1 MSISSEIERINDAKS
16 TLKTYLTNNN
26 ITVPDGTKIDA
37 MAELLGGV
45 SVDKINHADIPSY
58 VKSEALAVAAKVKNV
73 QNANTLTFFV
83 ISDPHHCAS
92 QSDGWAAQTNE
103 SNLHA
108 MMGAKILAYALDADF
123 SVCNGDF
130 TFGNKSTTAD
140 QLKEQVGEIKKWFG
154 EAFRGIPQ
162 FFTVGNHDTG
172 EYNEL
177 VGAEYC
183 MREIMGASD
192 ATEFGSEDIG
202 KPYYYDLTDKKVRVI
217 CLNTCEGEMN
227 GSDVYAISDGQLAW
241 FANTL
246 KDVGGK
252 SDASAWGIIVIGHYP
267 LDLGG
272 ARFLSDV
279 LYQYIQGGTYTR
291 NSVNVDFSGSNGA
304 TVIGNFHGH
313 THCLKSDKLHYYN
326 NGTTPTAYD
335 AHRLATPAA
344 SFYRNNE
351 YTSAVYGV
359 VFGENTNYNKTAD
372 TGDDTAFC
380 VNVVDPVKQ
389 VIYSICYGAGYD
401 RTISYGPT
409 VYYTITNNLTDVN
422 TSSAVISVESGGA
435 YEADLTANDGYAI
448 SAVTVI
454 MGGADITN
462 TAYSDGHIS
471 IPSVTGGVVITATA
485 VKTGYTNQIPLS
497 TDADGNPYNNGL
509 GYKTGTRL
517 NSSCQEVAIS
527 GMCCTGFIPLSGKAG
542 DVIRIKNVTY
552 EGSAT
557 VYLMCFNHNGTVSKS
572 YLESDLASATVDGV
586 TTITTTQNGLYSM
599 RLSCGVIDDTS
610 IITINEEIV
619 ESSSPTI
626 YRSIINSLTHVTSS
640 NAAVSVED
648 GAAYTAT
655 LTAENGY
662 TMSSV
667 TVTMGG
673 TDITAT
679 AYNAN
684 TGVISIAAVTGN
696 IVITANATKVMSYHN
711 LVPTAVDSNGAS
723 APYTD
728 GLMLSSSGTTS
739 EYNHFTTTGFIP
751 FDGGAV
757 HVYRIGGDGIAWNEY
772 GCRIAWYNADFTL
785 KGSVLKHD
793 QLDKSIYYP
802 TKIDDPN
809 AAVAFSTNIN
819 VAPPNG
825 AAYFRVSAKGSG
837 ANLIVTLDEEIK

>member
-1 MSISSEIERINDAKS
+1 MAKKLYEEASVQDIAAAIREKTGGAETYKIAQMGDAVRG
-16 TLKTYLTNNN
+16 
-26 ITVPDGTKIDA
+26 ITTGDQIA
-37 MAELLGGV
+37 
-45 SVDKINHADIPSY
+45 HADIPSY
-58 VKSEALAVAAKVKNV
+58 VKAEALAVAAKVKNV

-92 QSDGWAAQTNE
+92 QSDGWAAQTNK

-123 SVCNGDF
+123 SVFNGDF
-130 TFGNKSTTAD
+130 TFGNSATTAD
-140 QLKEQVGEIKKWFG
+140 QLKEQVGEIKNWFG
-154 EAFRGIPQ
+154 EAFRGLPQ

-172 EYNEL
+172 EYNVL

-227 GSDVYAISDGQLAW
+227 GSDVYAISDGQLEW

-291 NSVNVDFSGSNGA
+291 NSVSVDFSGSNGA
-304 TVIGNFHGH
+304 TFIGNFHGH

-335 AHRLATPAA
+335 AYRLATPAA

-351 YTSAVYGV
+351 YTSAFYGV
-359 VFGENTNYNKTAD
+359 VFGEEKSYIKQAE

-389 VIYSICYGAGYD
+389 VIYSICYGCGYD

-435 YEADLTANDGYAI
+435 YEADLTSNEGYAI
-448 SAVTVI
+448 REVTI
-454 MGGADITN
+454 TMGGVDITDS
-462 TAYSDGHIS
+462 AYADGHIS
-471 IPSVTGGVVITATA
+471 IPSVTGAVVITATA
-485 VKTGYTNQIPLS
+485 IKTGYTNQIPLS

-517 NSSCQEVAIS
+517 NSSTNEVAIS
-527 GMCCTGFIPLSGKAG
+527 GMCCTGFIPLSGEAG

-552 EGSAT
+552 AGTAT
-557 VYLMCFNHNGTVSKS
+557 VYLICFNHNRTASKT
-572 YLESDLASATVDGV
+572 YMQSDLESATVDGV
-586 TTITTTQNGLYSM
+586 TTITITQNGLYSM

-619 ESSSPTI
+619 ESSSPTV
-626 YRSIINSLTHVTSS
+626 YRSITNSLTHVTSS
-640 NAAVSVED
+640 NATVSVED

-655 LTAENGY
+655 LTAESGY
-662 TMSSV
+662 TLGEV
-667 TVTMGG
+667 TVKMGEV
-673 TDITAT
+673 DITAT
-679 AYNAN
+679 AYNAD
-684 TGVISIAAVTGN
+684 TGVISIAAVTDN
-696 IVITANATKVMSYHN
+696 VVITANATKAVSYHN
-711 LVPTAVDSNGAS
+711 LVPNAVDSSGAS

-728 GLMLSSSGTTS
+728 GKMLSSSGVIS
-739 EYNHFTTTGFIP
+739 DNPSFVTTGFIP
-751 FDGGAV
+751 FDGGAN
-757 HVYRIGGDGIAWNEY
+757 HTYRIGGEGIKWNEY
-772 GCRIAWYNADFTL
+772 GSRIAWYKADFSL
-785 KGSVLKHD
+785 KGSVVKYDNLGAN
-793 QLDKSIYYP
+793 QYYP

-809 AAVAFSTNIN
+809 AAVAFITDIN
-819 VAPPNG
+819 VSPPQG
-825 AAYFRVSAKGSG
+825 AAYFRVSAKGKG
-837 ANLIVTLDEEIK
+837 ENLIITLDEPIE

>member
-1 MSISSEIERINDAKS
+1 MALTDKLTAIANAIRAKDESTATMTLDQMPGKISA
-16 TLKTYLTNNN
+16 
-26 ITVPDGTKIDA
+26 ITTADII
-37 MAELLGGV
+37 
-45 SVDKINHADIPSY
+45 SQADIPNY
-58 VKSEALAVAAKVKNV
+58 VKDEALSVADKVKNV

-130 TFGNKSTTAD
+130 TFGNRATTAD
-140 QLKEQVGEIKKWFG
+140 QLKEQVGEIKSWFG
-154 EAFRGIPQ
+154 EAFRGLPQ

-177 VGAEYC
+177 VGADWC
-183 MREIMGASD
+183 MNAIMGASD

-217 CLNTCEGEMN
+217 CLNTCEGEMT
-227 GSDVYAISDGQLAW
+227 GTDVYAVSDGQLAW
-241 FANTL
+241 FANVL

-252 SDASAWGIIVIGHYP
+252 ADASDWGIIVIGHYP

-272 ARFLSDV
+272 ARYLSDV

-291 NSVNVDFSGSNGA
+291 NSVSVDFAGSNGA
-304 TVIGNFHGH
+304 TFIGNFHGH

-359 VFGENTNYNKTAD
+359 VFGEDTSYIKTAD

-409 VYYTITNNLTDVN
+409 VY
-422 TSSAVISVESGGA
+422 
-435 YEADLTANDGYAI
+435 
-448 SAVTVI
+448 
-454 MGGADITN
+454 
-462 TAYSDGHIS
+462 
-471 IPSVTGGVVITATA
+471 
-485 VKTGYTNQIPLS
+485 
-497 TDADGNPYNNGL
+497 
-509 GYKTGTRL
+509 
-517 NSSCQEVAIS
+517 
-527 GMCCTGFIPLSGKAG
+527 
-542 DVIRIKNVTY
+542 
-552 EGSAT
+552 
-557 VYLMCFNHNGTVSKS
+557 
-572 YLESDLASATVDGV
+572 
-586 TTITTTQNGLYSM
+586 
-599 RLSCGVIDDTS
+599 
-610 IITINEEIV
+610 
-619 ESSSPTI
+619 
-626 YRSIINSLTHVTSS
+626 RSITNSLTHVTSS
-640 NAAVSVED
+640 NAAVSVDD

-655 LTAENGY
+655 LTAESGY
-662 TMSSV
+662 TMG
-667 TVTMGG
+667 TVVVKMGG
-673 TDITAT
+673 TDITSMAYT
-679 AYNAN
+679 ASS
-684 TGVISIAAVTGN
+684 GVVSIAEVTGD
-696 IVITANATKVMSYHN
+696 VTITAMAVKIVTYTN
-711 LVPTAVDSNGAS
+711 LVPTAVDSSGAS

-728 GLMLSSSGTTS
+728 GKMLSSSGVISDYTS
-739 EYNHFTTTGFIP
+739 FTTTGFIP
-751 FDGGAV
+751 FDGGAS
-757 HVYRIGGDGIAWNEY
+757 HTYRIGGEGIKWNEY
-772 GCRIAWYNADFTL
+772 GSRIAWYKADFTL
-785 KGSVLKHD
+785 KGSVLKYE
-793 QLDKSIYYP
+793 QIGASIYFP
-802 TKIDDPN
+802 TKVEDAN
-809 AAVAFSTNIN
+809 AAAAFSTDIN

-837 ANLIVTLDEEIK
+837 ANLIVTLDEEIV

>member
-1 MSISSEIERINDAKS
+1 MALTDKLTAIANAIRAKDGSTATMTLDQMPGKISA
-16 TLKTYLTNNN
+16 
-26 ITVPDGTKIDA
+26 ITTADII
-37 MAELLGGV
+37 
-45 SVDKINHADIPSY
+45 SQADIPNY
-58 VKSEALAVAAKVKNV
+58 VKYEALSVADKVKNV

-130 TFGNKSTTAD
+130 TFGNRATTAD
-140 QLKEQVGEIKKWFG
+140 QLKEQVGEIKSWFG
-154 EAFRGIPQ
+154 EAFRGLPQ

-177 VGAEYC
+177 VGADWC
-183 MREIMGASD
+183 MNAIMGASD

-217 CLNTCEGEMN
+217 CLNTCEGEMT
-227 GSDVYAISDGQLAW
+227 GTDVYAVSDGQLAW
-241 FANTL
+241 FANVL

-252 SDASAWGIIVIGHYP
+252 ADASDWGIIVIGHYP

-272 ARFLSDV
+272 ARYLSDV

-291 NSVNVDFSGSNGA
+291 NSVSVDFAGSNG
-304 TVIGNFHGH
+304 TTFIGNFHGH

-359 VFGENTNYNKTAD
+359 VFGEDTSYIKTAD

-409 VYYTITNNLTDVN
+409 VY
-422 TSSAVISVESGGA
+422 
-435 YEADLTANDGYAI
+435 
-448 SAVTVI
+448 
-454 MGGADITN
+454 
-462 TAYSDGHIS
+462 
-471 IPSVTGGVVITATA
+471 
-485 VKTGYTNQIPLS
+485 
-497 TDADGNPYNNGL
+497 
-509 GYKTGTRL
+509 
-517 NSSCQEVAIS
+517 
-527 GMCCTGFIPLSGKAG
+527 
-542 DVIRIKNVTY
+542 
-552 EGSAT
+552 
-557 VYLMCFNHNGTVSKS
+557 
-572 YLESDLASATVDGV
+572 
-586 TTITTTQNGLYSM
+586 
-599 RLSCGVIDDTS
+599 
-610 IITINEEIV
+610 
-619 ESSSPTI
+619 
-626 YRSIINSLTHVTSS
+626 RSITNSLTHVTSS
-640 NAAVSVED
+640 NAAVSVDD

-655 LTAENGY
+655 LTAESGY
-662 TMSSV
+662 TMG
-667 TVTMGG
+667 TVVVKMGG
-673 TDITAT
+673 TDITSMAYT
-679 AYNAN
+679 ASS
-684 TGVISIAAVTGN
+684 GVVSIAEVTGD
-696 IVITANATKVMSYHN
+696 VTITAMAVKIVTYTN
-711 LVPTAVDSNGAS
+711 LVPTAVDSSGAS

-728 GLMLSSSGTTS
+728 GKMLSSSGVISDYTS
-739 EYNHFTTTGFIP
+739 FTTTGFIP
-751 FDGGAV
+751 FDGGAS
-757 HVYRIGGDGIAWNEY
+757 HTYRIGGEGIKWNEY
-772 GCRIAWYNADFTL
+772 GSRIAWYKADFTL
-785 KGSVLKHD
+785 KGSVLKYE
-793 QLDKSIYYP
+793 QIGASIYFP
-802 TKIDDPN
+802 TKVEDAN
-809 AAVAFSTNIN
+809 AAAAFSTDIN

-837 ANLIVTLDEEIK
+837 ANLIVTLDEEIVQ

>member
-1 MSISSEIERINDAKS
+1 MALTDKLTAIADAIRAKDGSTATMTLDQMPEKITAITTADIISQ
-16 TLKTYLTNNN
+16 
-26 ITVPDGTKIDA
+26 
-37 MAELLGGV
+37 
-45 SVDKINHADIPSY
+45 ADIPAY
-58 VKSEALAVAAKVKNV
+58 VKDEALSVAKKVKNV

-92 QSDGWAAQTNE
+92 QSDGWAAQTNK

-130 TFGNKSTTAD
+130 TFGNTSTTVD
-140 QLKEQVGEIKKWFG
+140 QLKEQVGEIKNWFG

-172 EYNEL
+172 EYNQL

-183 MREIMGASD
+183 MSQIMGASD
-192 ATEFGSEDIG
+192 ATEFGSENIG
-202 KPYYYDLTDKKVRVI
+202 KPYYYDLTNKKVRVI
-217 CLNTCEGEMN
+217 CLNTCEGEMT
-227 GSDVYAISDGQLAW
+227 GASYTISDGQLEW

-246 KDVGGK
+246 KGVGGK

-267 LDLGG
+267 LDFGG

-279 LYQYIQGGTYTR
+279 LYQYIKGGTYTR
-291 NSVNVDFSGSNGA
+291 NSVSVDFAGSNGA

-359 VFGENTNYNKTAD
+359 VFGEDTNYNKTAD

-380 VNVVDPVKQ
+380 VNVVNLSDK
-389 VIYSICYGAGYD
+389 VIHSFCYGAGYD
-401 RTISYGPT
+401 RVVSYGPA
-409 VYYTITNNLTDVN
+409 VYYTVTNNLTDVN

-435 YEADLTANDGYAI
+435 YEADLTASDGYAI
-448 SAVTVI
+448 SEVTVT
-454 MGGADITN
+454 MGGVDITD

-471 IPSVTGGVVITATA
+471 ISQVTGNIVITATA

-497 TDADGNPYNNGL
+497 TDKDGNPYNNGL

-517 NSSCQEVAIS
+517 NSSTNEVAIS
-527 GMCCTGFIPLSGKAG
+527 GMCCTGFIPLTGKAG

-552 EGSAT
+552 AGTAT
-557 VYLMCFNHNGTVSKS
+557 VYLICFNQNGMGSET
-572 YLESDLASATVDGV
+572 YIQSDLEAATVDGV
-586 TTITTTQNGLYSM
+586 TTITTSRNSLYSM

-610 IITINEEIV
+610 IITVNEEIHG
-619 ESSSPTI
+619 PTV
-626 YRSIINSLTHVTSS
+626 YRSITNSLTHVTSS
-640 NAAVSVED
+640 NAAVSVEN

-662 TMSSV
+662 TMG
-667 TVTMGG
+667 TVVVKMGG
-673 TDITAT
+673 TDITST
-679 AYNAN
+679 AYTASS
-684 TGVISIAAVTGN
+684 GVISIAEVTGD
-696 IVITANATKVMSYHN
+696 VTITAAAVKIVTYTN
-711 LVPTAVDSNGAS
+711 LVSTAVDSSGAS
-723 APYTD
+723 SPYTD
-728 GLMLSSSGTTS
+728 GKYINSSGAS
-739 EYNHFTTTGFIP
+739 GDIDGHVTTGFIP
-751 FDGGAV
+751 FDGGAS
-757 HVYRIGGDGIAWNEY
+757 HVYRIGGDGIEWNTY
-772 GCRIAWYNADFTL
+772 ASRIAWYNADFSL
-785 KGSVLKHD
+785 KGSPFSY
-793 QLDKSIYYP
+793 DKIGTSIYFP
-802 TKIDDPN
+802 TKVEDAN
-809 AAVAFSTNIN
+809 AAGAFSTNAN
-819 VAPPNG
+819 VAQPNG

-837 ANLIVTLDEEIK
+837 ANLIVTLDEEIV

>member
-1 MSISSEIERINDAKS
+1 MALYFGDQSVSLTSVNIGS
-16 TLKTYLTNNN
+16 TNT
-26 ITVPDGTKIDA
+26 
-37 MAELLGGV
+37 
-45 SVDKINHADIPSY
+45 SDKIGTAADIPNY
-58 VKSEALAVAAKVKNV
+58 VKAEALSVATKVKNV

-130 TFGNKSTTAD
+130 TFGNSATTAD
-140 QLKEQVGEIKKWFG
+140 QLKEQVGEIKSWFG

-172 EYNEL
+172 EYNQL

-183 MREIMGASD
+183 MSQIMGASD
-192 ATEFGSEDIG
+192 ATEFGSENIG

-227 GSDVYAISDGQLAW
+227 GSDAYAISDGQLEW

-246 KDVGGK
+246 KSVGGK

-279 LYQYIQGGTYTR
+279 LYHYIKGDTYTR
-291 NSVNVDFSGSNGA
+291 NSVSVNFAGSNGA
-304 TVIGNFHGH
+304 TFIGNFHGH

-359 VFGENTNYNKTAD
+359 VFGEDTNYNKTAD

-409 VYYTITNNLTDVN
+409 VY
-422 TSSAVISVESGGA
+422 
-435 YEADLTANDGYAI
+435 
-448 SAVTVI
+448 
-454 MGGADITN
+454 
-462 TAYSDGHIS
+462 
-471 IPSVTGGVVITATA
+471 
-485 VKTGYTNQIPLS
+485 
-497 TDADGNPYNNGL
+497 
-509 GYKTGTRL
+509 
-517 NSSCQEVAIS
+517 
-527 GMCCTGFIPLSGKAG
+527 
-542 DVIRIKNVTY
+542 
-552 EGSAT
+552 
-557 VYLMCFNHNGTVSKS
+557 
-572 YLESDLASATVDGV
+572 
-586 TTITTTQNGLYSM
+586 
-599 RLSCGVIDDTS
+599 
-610 IITINEEIV
+610 
-619 ESSSPTI
+619 
-626 YRSIINSLTHVTSS
+626 RSITNSLTHVTSS
-640 NAAVSVED
+640 NTAVSVED

-655 LTAENGY
+655 LTAESGY
-662 TMSSV
+662 TME
-667 TVTMGG
+667 TVVVKMGG
-673 TDITAT
+673 TDITST
-679 AYNAN
+679 AYTASS
-684 TGVISIAAVTGN
+684 GVISIAEVTGD
-696 IVITANATKVMSYHN
+696 VTITATAIKIVTYTN
-711 LVPTAVDSNGAS
+711 LVSTAVDSSGAS

-728 GLMLSSSGTTS
+728 GVLLKSSGNTS
-739 EYNHFTTTGFIP
+739 EGNHFTTTGFIP
-751 FDGGAV
+751 FDGAAV
-757 HVYRIGGDGIAWNEY
+757 HTYRIGGEGISWNEY
-772 GCRIAWYNADFTL
+772 GARIAWYNADFTL
-785 KGSVLKHD
+785 KGSVLGY
-793 QLDKSIYYP
+793 DKIGYSIYFP
-802 TKIDDPN
+802 TKVEDAN
-809 AAVAFSTNIN
+809 AAVAFSTDAN
-819 VAPPNG
+819 VAPPQG

-837 ANLIVTLDEEIK
+837 ANLIVTLDEEIT

>member
-1 MSISSEIERINDAKS
+1 MALTDKLTAIANAIRAKDGSTATMTLAQMPEKITAITTADIISQ
-16 TLKTYLTNNN
+16 
-26 ITVPDGTKIDA
+26 
-37 MAELLGGV
+37 
-45 SVDKINHADIPSY
+45 ADIPSY
-58 VKSEALAVAAKVKNV
+58 VKDEALSVAAKVKNV

-123 SVCNGDF
+123 SVFNGDF
-130 TFGNKSTTAD
+130 TFGNSATTAD

-172 EYNEL
+172 EYNQL

-183 MREIMGASD
+183 MSEIMGASD
-192 ATEFGSEDIG
+192 ATAFGSENIG

-227 GSDVYAISDGQLAW
+227 GTDVYAISDGQLEW

-291 NSVNVDFSGSNGA
+291 NSVSVNFAGSNGA
-304 TVIGNFHGH
+304 TFIGNFHGH

-335 AHRLATPAA
+335 AYRLATPAS

-359 VFGENTNYNKTAD
+359 VFGEDTNYNKTED

-380 VNVVDPVKQ
+380 VNVVDLVEQ

-401 RTISYGPT
+401 RTISYGAT
-409 VYYTITNNLTDVN
+409 VYHSITNALTNVA
-422 TSSAVISVESGGA
+422 TSNDAVAAE
-435 YEADLTANDGYAI
+435 DG
-448 SAVTVI
+448 
-454 MGGADITN
+454 
-462 TAYSDGHIS
+462 TAYSA
-471 IPSVTGGVVITATA
+471 TITAA
-485 VKTGYTNQIPLS
+485 
-497 TDADGNPYNNGL
+497 
-509 GYKTGTRL
+509 
-517 NSSCQEVAIS
+517 
-527 GMCCTGFIPLSGKAG
+527 
-542 DVIRIKNVTY
+542 
-552 EGSAT
+552 
-557 VYLMCFNHNGTVSKS
+557 
-572 YLESDLASATVDGV
+572 
-586 TTITTTQNGLYSM
+586 
-599 RLSCGVIDDTS
+599 
-610 IITINEEIV
+610 
-619 ESSSPTI
+619 
-626 YRSIINSLTHVTSS
+626 
-640 NAAVSVED
+640 
-648 GAAYTAT
+648 
-655 LTAENGY
+655 NGY

-679 AYNAN
+679 AYNAD
-684 TGVISIAAVTGN
+684 TGVISIAAVTGDV
-696 IVITANATKVMSYHN
+696 VITANATKAISYHN
-711 LVPTAVDSNGAS
+711 LVSTAVDSSGAS

-728 GLMLSSSGTTS
+728 GKALSSSGTPS
-739 EYNHFTTTGFIP
+739 DMNGFVITGFIP
-751 FDGGAV
+751 FDGGAN
-757 HVYRIGGDGIAWNEY
+757 HIYRIGGEGIAWNTY
-772 GCRIAWYNADFTL
+772 GCRIAWYKADFSL
-785 KGSVLKHD
+785 KGSPTNY
-793 QLDKSIYYP
+793 DKIGFSIYYP
-802 TKIDDPN
+802 TKVEDAN
-809 AAVAFSTNIN
+809 AAAAFSTDIN
-819 VAPPNG
+819 VSPPQG

-837 ANLIVTLDEEIK
+837 EKLIITLDEPIE

>member
-1 MSISSEIERINDAKS
+1 MSKKLYEESSIQDIANAIREKNGTTTQYKVAEMGAAVTALPNED
-16 TLKTYLTNNN
+16 T
-26 ITVPDGTKIDA
+26 IT
-37 MAELLGGV
+37 
-45 SVDKINHADIPSY
+45 HADIPSY
-58 VKSEALAVAAKVKNV
+58 VKAEALAVAAKVKNV

-227 GSDVYAISDGQLAW
+227 GSDVYAISDGQLEW

-252 SDASAWGIIVIGHYP
+252 SDSSAWGIIVIGHYP
-267 LDLGG
+267 LDFGG
-272 ARFLSDV
+272 ARYLSDV
-279 LYQYIQGGTYTR
+279 LYQYIKGGTYTR
-291 NSVNVDFSGSNGA
+291 NSVSVDFAGSNGA

-359 VFGENTNYNKTAD
+359 VFGEDTNYNKTAD
-372 TGDDTAFC
+372 TGEDTAFC

-389 VIYSICYGAGYD
+389 VIYSICCGAGYD
-401 RTISYGPT
+401 RTIGYAAT
-409 VYYTITNNLTDVN
+409 VYH
-422 TSSAVISVESGGA
+422 S
-435 YEADLTANDGYAI
+435 
-448 SAVTVI
+448 
-454 MGGADITN
+454 ITN
-462 TAYSDGHIS
+462 TLTNVTTSNDAVAAEDGTAYSA
-471 IPSVTGGVVITATA
+471 TITA
-485 VKTGYTNQIPLS
+485 
-497 TDADGNPYNNGL
+497 AD
-509 GYKTGTRL
+509 
-517 NSSCQEVAIS
+517 
-527 GMCCTGFIPLSGKAG
+527 
-542 DVIRIKNVTY
+542 
-552 EGSAT
+552 
-557 VYLMCFNHNGTVSKS
+557 
-572 YLESDLASATVDGV
+572 
-586 TTITTTQNGLYSM
+586 
-599 RLSCGVIDDTS
+599 
-610 IITINEEIV
+610 
-619 ESSSPTI
+619 
-626 YRSIINSLTHVTSS
+626 
-640 NAAVSVED
+640 
-648 GAAYTAT
+648 
-655 LTAENGY
+655 GY

-667 TVTMGG
+667 TVKMGG
-673 TDITAT
+673 TDITST
-679 AYNAN
+679 AYNSD
-684 TGVISIAAVTGN
+684 TGVVSIAAVTGDV
-696 IVITANATKVMSYHN
+696 VITAKATKVVSYQN
-711 LVPTAVDSNGAS
+711 LVLTAIDSNGAS

-728 GLMLSSSGTTS
+728 GQALNSSGTTVAQ
-739 EYNHFTTTGFIP
+739 NHFTTTGFIP

-757 HVYRIGGDGIAWNEY
+757 HIYRIGGEGISWNEY
-772 GCRIAWYNADFTL
+772 GCRIAWYNADFSL
-785 KGSVLKHD
+785 KGSVLKYD
-793 QLDKSIYYP
+793 QLGLSQYFP

-809 AAVAFSTNIN
+809 AAVAFSTDAN
-819 VAPPNG
+819 VVPPKG

-837 ANLIVTLDEEIK
+837 ANLIVTLDEEIE